1 MEDALQPA
9 LAIFGALI
17 LVTVL
22 LEVLWTTMGIGGGAI
37 TKRISN
43 ALWKGIVG
51 LYRTREQ
58 RLILTW
64 SGIAILLLAFV
75 LWVLLLWTGWTLVFH
90 GAETAVVHS
99 QTGAPADFWE
109 RVYFTGFTIFTLGT
123 GDFVPEGDMW
133 RVLTAVA
140 SLNGLFLVTFSITYL
155 VPIVQAA
162 THVRQIAVYV
172 SSLGLTPHAIIVN
185 AWNGDNCCGLESHL
199 DTLALELTRIEQ
211 RYLTYPVLHYFHTPD
226 PPESLA
232 LSVAALDE
240 TLTMLQHAVEDR
252 GGIDPVSY
260 RATRQVITEFLD
272 TLQDAFVKAA
282 DEAPPAPSLDPL
294 RERGIPVVD
303 STLFDRRIEALADR
317 RRLLR
322 GLVQNSGWTWDEMR
336 LREQSH
342 SPTVPLTGV

>member
-1 MEDALQPA
+1 MDDALRPA
-9 LAIFGALI
+9 LAILGALI

-37 TKRISN
+37 TKRMSS

-75 LWVLLLWTGWTLVFH
+75 LWVLLLWTGWALVFH
-90 GAETAVVHS
+90 GAETAVIHN

-123 GDFVPEGDMW
+123 GDFVPDGDLW

-162 THVRQIAVYV
+162 THVRQIAVYI
-172 SSLGLTPHAIIVN
+172 SSLGMTPHAIIVN

-199 DTLALELTRIEQ
+199 NTLALELTRIEQ

-232 LSVAALDE
+232 LSVTALDE
-240 TLTMLQHAVEDR
+240 ALTMLQHAVADR
-252 GGIDPVSY
+252 GGIDPVSF
-260 RATRQVITEFLD
+260 RMTRQVITEFLD
-272 TLQDAFVKAA
+272 TLEDAFVQAA
-282 DEAPPAPSLDPL
+282 EEAPPAPSLDPL
-294 RERGIPVVD
+294 REQGIPVVD
-303 STLFDRRIEALADR
+303 STLFHHRIEALADR

-322 GLVQNSGWTWDEMR
+322 GLIQNSGWRWDEMR
-336 LREQSH
+336 SRERSH
-342 SPTVPLTGV
+342 SPTAPLSGV